1 MLLLGES
8 GTGKEV
14 FARAMHAWS
23 PRRARPF
30 VVVNCAA
37 LPEELVE
44 SELFGHE
51 KGAFTG
57 AHQRRPGK
65 LELADGGTVFL
76 DEIGEMPPTLQAK
89 LLRVLQDHA
98 FERVG
103 GTGTIQVDVRVIAA
117 TNRDLGRAV
126 QEGRFREDLFF
137 RLNVIPITL
146 PPLRERREDVPLLAE
161 FFLKKLAEDLE
172 RPGVSLS
179 PEAREALL
187 HLDWPGNVRE
197 LHNVL
202 ERAVVLSSGD
212 VIEPEDL
219 EVLAPATP
227 SPRPTTRRS
236 STPRREMFSSR
247 PLATKAVTSG
257 RRPAPWASRSRPCTS
272 A

>member
-1 MLLLGES
+1 M
-8 GTGKEV
+8 
-14 FARAMHAWS
+14 
-23 PRRARPF
+23 
-30 VVVNCAA
+30 
-37 LPEELVE
+37 
-44 SELFGHE
+44 
-51 KGAFTG
+51 
-57 AHQRRPGK
+57 
-65 LELADGGTVFL
+65 
-76 DEIGEMPPTLQAK
+76 
-89 LLRVLQDHA
+89 
-98 FERVG
+98 
-103 GTGTIQVDVRVIAA
+103 AA

-126 QEGRFREDLFF
+126 KEGRFREDLFF

-219 EVLAPATP
+219 ALPVPATP
-227 SPRPTTRRS
+227 IAASDYQAQLHAAERDVLLQALRDHGGDKRAAARAMGIAL
-236 STPRREMFSSR
+236 STFYER
-247 PLATKAVTSG
+247 LKKHQIG
-257 RRPAPWASRSRPCTS
+257 
-272 A
+272 